1 MPEKTPTCAACG
13 EVIGVHEPVVV
24 VDAHGEATPDE
35 PQDAPLAAA
44 APLRYH
50 MACWSA
56 ASRCGERAA

>member
-1 MPEKTPTCAACG
+1 VPEKLPICAACG
-13 EVIGVHEPVVV
+13 ETIGVYEPVVV
-24 VDAHGEATPDE
+24 VPAYGATPARD
-35 PQDAPLAAA
+35 QGAGASDV